1 MASLKPTLLVVDDDD
16 NLRSLLS
23 FVLRKHYEVAVCSD
37 GVEALA
43 WLGTNPL
50 PAAMLLDLE
59 MPEVNGYALLHQ
71 LRASGWYHDL
81 PVIVLSGHENLKV
94 REACLAAGANAYL
107 LKPFHPG
114 QLHHAIQSGRNS
126 QFDRRNST

>member
-1 MASLKPTLLVVDDDD
+1 MASLKPTLLIVDDDD

-23 FVLRKHYEVAVCSD
+23 FVLRKQYEVAVCSD
-37 GVEALA
+37 GLEAIA
-43 WLGTNPL
+43 WLSANPL
-50 PAAMLLDLE
+50 PAAVLLDLE

-81 PVIVLSGHENLKV
+81 PVIMLSGHENLKIH
-94 REACLAAGANAYL
+94 EACLAAGANVYL

-114 QLHHAIQSGRNS
+114 QLHHAIQSGRDAAFEIRHS
-126 QFDRRNST
+126 K